1 MKHSSLYD
9 ESCLVRATDI
19 NPNELHYN
27 SFTISLDTCNGS
39 CNTLDYQCGRKYVSN
54 KTKDIILNV
63 FNMITKINKS
73 KR

>member
-39 CNTLDYQCGRKYVSN
+39 CNVISPKICVTK
-54 KTKDIILNV
+54 KKDIMLKHLI
-63 FNMITKINKS
+63 
-73 KR
+73 